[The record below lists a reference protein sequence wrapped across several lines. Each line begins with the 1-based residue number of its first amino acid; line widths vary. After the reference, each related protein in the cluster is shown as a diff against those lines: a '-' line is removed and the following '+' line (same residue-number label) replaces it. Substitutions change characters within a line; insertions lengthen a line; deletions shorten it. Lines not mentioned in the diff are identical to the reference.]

1 MTPAHPPS
9 AATVTFVVVFAL
21 VYMAVLF
28 RNAIRD
34 ELDLYDLALLSAV
47 GAVPLG
53 FVLFPVWAEEL
64 SRLVGVEFPFII
76 LFGALLFFAF
86 LGLYRL
92 LHAFAKLNRQVRAL
106 TQELALLAA
115 RVEDSRASPPSTD
128 R

>member
-9 AATVTFVVVFAL
+9 AATVTLVVGFAI

-34 ELDLYDLALLSAV
+34 ELDIYDLALLSAV

-76 LFGALLFFAF
+76 LFGGLLFFAF

-92 LHAFAKLNRQVRAL
+92 LHAFAKLNRQVRVLA
-106 TQELALLAA
+106 QEVALLST
-115 RVEDSRASPPSTD
+115 RLEGSRASSPSTD